1 VAQRFSAAERPNLL
15 PKREGHGFSRAASSR
30 CKSYSFVTLMYL
42 VIVSGAKDLRFA
54 PAEQNVFPYVTLPSN
69 RGKRLAHG
77 CAPIFTNE

>member
-1 VAQRFSAAERPNLL
+1 
-15 PKREGHGFSRAASSR
+15 
-30 CKSYSFVTLMYL
+30 MYL